1 MNKREENGEQQPLED
16 QPAETAIEAVSVA
29 LSAVPVA
36 GGPLAEIAGAIIR
49 RRQNRRLNRFL
60 IDLAGDLQ
68 RLSDRVNSEFV
79 RTDEFQDL
87 AEDILTKATET
98 RQQAK
103 LDAFRAIFL
112 NTVLAQRPNYNE
124 ASEIATLVDR
134 LQEQHIALLRILA
147 DPRRADREMGR
158 PVGEGGGFA
167 TSINQ
172 ILRRLL
178 PEWDDDQIDR
188 TWADLLDVKI
198 HNTPGTKAMMTDSG
212 VHQLENRL
220 TPFGWKVVRYI
231 TSPT

>member
-1 MNKREENGEQQPLED
+1 MNERQENDEPQPVED
-16 QPAETAIEAVSVA
+16 QPVETAIEVVGAA

-60 IDLAGDLQ
+60 IDLAEDLQ
-68 RLSDRVNSEFV
+68 RLSDRVNQEFL

-87 AEDILTKATET
+87 AEDIITKAAET

-112 NTVLAQRPNYNE
+112 NAVLAQRPNYDE
-124 ASEIATLVDR
+124 AAEITALVDG
-134 LQEQHIALLRILA
+134 LQERHIILLHILA
-147 DPRRADREMGR
+147 DPLRADRELGR
-158 PVGEGGGFA
+158 PVGDGGGSM

-178 PEWDDDQIDR
+178 PAWDDDQIDR
-188 TWADLLDVKI
+188 TWADFFERKI
-198 HNTPGTKAMMTDSG
+198 HTTPGTRTMITDSG
-212 VHQLENRL
+212 IHQLENRP
-220 TPFGWKVVRYI
+220 TPFARKVVRYI
-231 TSPT
+231 TLPT